1 MSVAGWTLPAMRSSK
16 SGPARLPSKPS
27 SRLDLG
33 RRGEDA
39 AVARYEA
46 AGYRVV
52 ARNWRC
58 PLGELDLV
66 LVRGPTLIFCEVKTR
81 SGSTLGGGYE
91 AVGWQKQRKLQHLAE
106 AFLAASA
113 VLADEVRFDV
123 ATVALALDGGL
134 TVHVFE
140 SAF

>member
-1 MSVAGWTLPAMRSSK
+1 M
-16 SGPARLPSKPS
+16 
-27 SRLDLG
+27 
-33 RRGEDA
+33 
-39 AVARYEA
+39 ARYEA

-81 SGSTLGGGYE
+81 SGSALGGGYE

>member
-1 MSVAGWTLPAMRSSK
+1 VRSTDS
-16 SGPARLPSKPS
+16 SGPVQGAAHLA
-27 SRLDLG
+27 RLDLG

-39 AVARYEA
+39 AVELYAA

-66 LVRGPTLIFCEVKTR
+66 LTRGSTLVFCEVKTR
-81 SGSTLGGGYE
+81 RGSALGGPYE
-91 AVGWQKQRKLQHLAE
+91 AVGWQKQRKLQRLAE
-106 AFLAASA
+106 AFLASSRPAQ
-113 VLADEVRFDV
+113 VDIRFDV
-123 ATVALALDGGL
+123 ASVSLDREGGL
-134 TVHVFE
+134 AVHVFE

>member
-1 MSVAGWTLPAMRSSK
+1 VRTADP
-16 SGPARLPSKPS
+16 SGPVQHAGGHPAS
-27 SRLDLG
+27 LDVG

-39 AVARYEA
+39 TANRYLA

-66 LVRGPTLIFCEVKTR
+66 LMRRSLLVFCEVKTR
-81 SGSTLGGGYE
+81 RATALGGPYE
-91 AVGWQKQRKLQHLAE
+91 AVGWQKQRKLHRLAE
-106 AFLAASA
+106 AFLASSR
-113 VLADEVRFDV
+113 LAPEGIRFDV
-123 ATVALALDGGL
+123 ASVSMGRDGTLD
-134 TVHVFE
+134 VHLFE